1 MSLMDI
7 AAQAGTTS
15 ENVQK
20 LIQTGEGS
28 PSLAGRIGTT
38 SANITAFISGSAY
51 AAIAQALGTT
61 TSDAQ
66 LLRDMIG
73 REGAIGL
80 ILGLASGIGFAEKK
94 SR

>member
-1 MSLMDI
+1 MSLIDI

-20 LIQTGEGS
+20 LIQAGEGS
-28 PSLAGRIGTT
+28 PSLAGRLGTT
-38 SANITAFISGSAY
+38 SKNITAFISGSAF
-51 AAIAQALGTT
+51 ASIAQALGTT

-80 ILGLASGIGFAEKK
+80 ILGLASGVGFAEKN
-94 SR
+94 R